1 MNLIEVVKKCQNGV
15 LDNGM
20 LIEYSLFFDE
30 IARGCCKF
38 SIDNNKEL
46 NILKEIFLKIR
57 QMDEYAEIYVSTYG
71 INLAK
76 NNISIYADTVL
87 IHSIISI
94 EELYY
99 FFKEYPK
106 IEPSDIEL
114 LIDDEIIDEVAEVVV
129 LKEYGLENYKSFIQK
144 RQLNII
150 KSLYWD

>member
-1 MNLIEVVKKCQNGV
+1 
-15 LDNGM
+15 
-20 LIEYSLFFDE
+20 
-30 IARGCCKF
+30 
-38 SIDNNKEL
+38 
-46 NILKEIFLKIR
+46 
-57 QMDEYAEIYVSTYG
+57 MDEYAEVYVSTYG
-71 INLAK
+71 IDLAK